1 MRKEVIILNNKK
13 KGMPLWRKISEG
25 NALLAEDVLMCID
38 DEEVKDMFKDDG
50 ELHAFVLSS
59 DTDKECRMEHL
70 VEQMN
75 EHSKE
80 RNLNHAY
87 VCFFVPETRP
97 LLMSELQTFCEW
109 AESLSGD
116 VTIMRDSIAVP
127 SSTIQAVVLMP

>member
-13 KGMPLWRKISEG
+13 TGMSLWRKISEG
-25 NALLAEDVLMCID
+25 NTLLAEDVLMCIN
-38 DEEVKDMFKDDG
+38 DEEVKDMFKDYG
-50 ELHAFVLSS
+50 GLHAFVLST
-59 DTDKECRMEHL
+59 DTDKECRMNRL

-80 RNLNHAY
+80 RNLGHAY
-87 VCFFVPETRP
+87 VCFFVPETAP

-109 AESLSGD
+109 AESLSED
-116 VTIMRDSIAVP
+116 VTIMWDSVAVP